1 MGGQGSRGQHFFYAH
16 LVLPV
21 IAKIIGVRELVICP
35 PREITQVDPPGIVGK
50 VNAAGIRNPALLAP
64 ELEAVQVPVVPAHR
78 YLEDVMQFRQ
88 RRVAPYQHALANLRA
103 DAQQMNLELVDRR
116 QAVIVDSGRR
126 RNGWEHDGDQQ
137 RGVHKLSQQV
147 VEPDCPTL
155 FDAL

>member
-1 MGGQGSRGQHFFYAH
+1 MQLGQGRIAPHEH
-16 LVLPV
+16 LP
-21 IAKIIGVRELVICP
+21 ADVR
-35 PREITQVDPPGIVGK
+35 TDADQV
-50 VNAAGIRNPALLAP
+50 
-64 ELEAVQVPVVPAHR
+64 
-78 YLEDVMQFRQ
+78 
-88 RRVAPYQHALANLRA
+88 
-103 DAQQMNLELVDRR
+103 NLELVDRR